1 MAKIITLPKLQRFLT
16 NLRNSMG
23 SGGIVRVTYNYTA
36 TSTGVQSFTI
46 PSYNSKMIIDV
57 YLNGFLLIPT
67 TEYTISS
74 SGVVTT
80 VNSINSGGVFTF
92 LVTSSG

>member
-1 MAKIITLPKLQRFLT
+1 MVKIITLPKLQRFLT

-23 SGGIVRVTYNYTA
+23 SSIVRVVYNYTA
-36 TSTGVQSFTI
+36 TSTGVQSFQI
-46 PSYNSKMIIDV
+46 PSYSTKMIVDV
-57 YLNGFLLIPT
+57 YLNGFLLVPT
-67 TEYTISS
+67 NEYTISS

>member
-1 MAKIITLPKLQRFLT
+1 MVKIITLPKLQRFLT
-16 NLRNSMG
+16 NLRDSMG
-23 SGGIVRVTYNYTA
+23 GSIVRVVYNYTA
-36 TSTGVQSFTI
+36 TSTGKQSFTI

-57 YLNGFLLIPT
+57 YLNGLLLVPT